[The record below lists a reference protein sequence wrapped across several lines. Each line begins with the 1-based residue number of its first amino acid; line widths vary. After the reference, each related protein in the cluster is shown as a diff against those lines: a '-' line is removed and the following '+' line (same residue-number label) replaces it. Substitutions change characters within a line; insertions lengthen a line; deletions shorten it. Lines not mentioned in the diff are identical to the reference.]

1 MNLQPQ
7 IDLLRYKIEARELL
21 TIPELKQVLGAL
33 LNANKLNEAKVQSVA
48 FAASHNVCE
57 QGAVDAKRHNSA
69 VIAEAIRT
77 YLA

>member
-1 MNLQPQ
+1 MKSQTP
-7 IDLLRYKIEARELL
+7 IDLLRSKIDARELL
-21 TIPELKQVLGAL
+21 TIPELKQVLAAL

-48 FAASHNVCE
+48 FTASHNVCE
-57 QGAVDAKRHNSA
+57 QGAVDSRRHNSA